1 MTGVLLLNAAIL
13 AMPSPGRETA
23 ARLSDTI
30 VPLVLTGGPTA
41 APAALPDIDSMT
53 TPTSQYLNRELS
65 WLEFNQ
71 RVLDEALDPSVP
83 LLERLKFLAITA
95 SNLDEFYRVRVGGL
109 QHLSGQSTAR
119 PDPSGL
125 TPGEQLQ
132 AVRSRVAQMVADQYA
147 CFLQDLEPQLAAAG
161 LRRLKPDELNTA
173 QRRHV
178 RQVFESEV
186 YSILTPMAVTSAADF
201 PLLPNQMLCLCVRLK
216 PTAEAPD
223 EVRYAVVPL
232 GPGTPRF
239 VSAPGDGG
247 ECYLLLEDLATLY
260 AERFFAGGEI
270 AECVPFRITRNA
282 DVSVREDSA
291 ADLLEEMEN
300 VLDERRLAD
309 CVRLEVD
316 ARASGTLVRFLR
328 EAVGVEPADVVALS
342 GPVDLSAWFQLADR
356 PGFDSLKYDPWPPQ
370 PSPATPTDRSL
381 FEIIAAQD
389 VLLYHPYDSFE
400 PVVRFLDEASRD
412 PDVLAIKQTLYRT
425 SRDSPIVAALR
436 RAAERGKHV
445 TAVVELKARFDE
457 ARNIS
462 WARQLEQAG
471 AQVIYGVKG
480 LKTHAKLCLVVRR
493 EPQGIQRYVHFGTG
507 NYNEAT
513 ARIYSD
519 VSLFTAD
526 GDLGADATA
535 FFNAVTG
542 YSQPQ
547 KYRKLEAA
555 PFGLRDRL
563 LELIRTETELALDK
577 RPARIL
583 AKVNALLDVRLID
596 ALYAAS
602 QAGVE
607 IKLNVRGICCLRPG
621 VPGLSENIQVVSI
634 IDRFLEHAR
643 IFAFH
648 HGGEERVLISS
659 ADWMPRNLDRRIEL
673 LIPVEDPGC
682 RQRLLRALDVYFSD
696 NVKAR
701 RLLADGTH
709 ERLQPG
715 DNEPVRAQQRLFEDA
730 VQAVEAAKRERA
742 TVFEP
747 HRPEQ

>member
-1 MTGVLLLNAAIL
+1 M
-13 AMPSPGRETA
+13 S
-23 ARLSDTI
+23 
-30 VPLVLTGGPTA
+30 
-41 APAALPDIDSMT
+41 
-53 TPTSQYLNRELS
+53 TPTPEYFNRELS

-71 RVLDEALDPSVP
+71 RVLDEALDSSVP

-95 SNLDEFYRVRVGGL
+95 SNLDEFFRVRVGGL
-109 QHLSGQSTAR
+109 QHLAARGNAR

-125 TPGEQLQ
+125 LPGEQLQ
-132 AVRSRVAQMVADQYA
+132 AVRTRVARMVHDQYA
-147 CFLQDLEPQLAAAG
+147 CFQDDLEPKLAVAG
-161 LRRLKPDELNTA
+161 LKRLRPDELNTA

-186 YSILTPMAVTSAADF
+186 YSILTPMAVFSSADF
-201 PLLPNQMLCLCVRLK
+201 PLLPNQLLCLCVRLK
-216 PTAEAPD
+216 PPTDAPED
-223 EVRYAVVPL
+223 VRYAILPL

-239 VSAPGDGG
+239 LTVPGDSGDS
-247 ECYLLLEDLATLY
+247 YLLLEDLTTLFV
-260 AERFFAGGEI
+260 ERFFVGEEI
-270 AECVPFRITRNA
+270 AECVPFRMTRNA

-291 ADLLEEMEN
+291 SDLLAEMEV
-300 VLDERRLAD
+300 VLGERRLAD
-309 CVRLEVD
+309 CVRLEIDV
-316 ARASGTLVRFLR
+316 RASPTLIRFLR
-328 EAVGVEPADVVALS
+328 DAVEVDAADVLPLD
-342 GPVDLSAWFQLADR
+342 GPVDLSAWFQLTER
-356 PGFDSLKYDPWPPQ
+356 PGFEALKYEPWPPQ
-370 PSPATPTDRSL
+370 ASPQVPFDQPI
-381 FEIIAAQD
+381 FETIAAQD

-400 PVVRFLDEASRD
+400 PVLRFIDEASRD

-425 SRDSPIVAALR
+425 SRDSPIVTALR

-457 ARNIS
+457 ARNIT

-513 ARIYSD
+513 ARIYGD
-519 VSLFTAD
+519 ASLFSAD
-526 GDLGADATA
+526 PDLGADAAA

-547 KYRKLEAA
+547 KYRRIEAA

-577 RPARIL
+577 QPARIV
-583 AKVNALLDVRLID
+583 AKVNALLDTRLID

-607 IKLNVRGICCLRPG
+607 IKLNVRGICCLKPG
-621 VPGLSENIQVVSI
+621 VPGLSDNIEVISI
-634 IDRFLEHAR
+634 VDRFLEHAR

-659 ADWMPRNLDRRIEL
+659 ADWMPRNLDRRLEL
-673 LIPVEDPGC
+673 LIPVDDPAC
-682 RQRLLRALDVYFSD
+682 RQRLLRALDAYFND
-696 NVKAR
+696 NLKAR
-701 RLLADGTH
+701 RLLSDGEH
-709 ERLQPG
+709 VRLRPG
-715 DNEPVRAQQRLFEDA
+715 DADAFRAQQRLFEEARDA
-730 VQAVEAAKRERA
+730 VAAAERERA
-742 TVFEP
+742 TMFEP
-747 HRPEQ
+747 HRPEE

>member
-1 MTGVLLLNAAIL
+1 M
-13 AMPSPGRETA
+13 S
-23 ARLSDTI
+23 
-30 VPLVLTGGPTA
+30 
-41 APAALPDIDSMT
+41 
-53 TPTSQYLNRELS
+53 TPTPEYFNRELS

-71 RVLDEALDPSVP
+71 RVLDEALDPAVP

-95 SNLDEFYRVRVGGL
+95 SNLDEFFRVRVGGL
-109 QHLSGQSTAR
+109 QHLAGLSNAR

-125 TPGEQLQ
+125 LPGEQLQ
-132 AVRSRVAQMVADQYA
+132 AVRARVGRMIHDQYA
-147 CFLQDLEPQLAAAG
+147 CFQSDLEPKLAAAG
-161 LRRLKPDELNTA
+161 LRRVRIDELNTA
-173 QRRHV
+173 QKRHV

-186 YSILTPMAVTSAADF
+186 YSILTPMAVTSSADF
-201 PLLPNQMLCLCVRLK
+201 PLLPNQLLCLCVRLK
-216 PTAEAPD
+216 APAD
-223 EVRYAVVPL
+223 VPDAVRYAILPL

-239 VSAPGDGG
+239 VTVPGDSGDS
-247 ECYLLLEDLATLY
+247 YLLLEDLTTLF
-260 AERFFAGGEI
+260 ADRFFVGEEI
-270 AECVPFRITRNA
+270 AECVPFRMTRNA
-282 DVSVREDSA
+282 DISVREDSA
-291 ADLLEEMEN
+291 SDLLAEMEV

-316 ARASGTLVRFLR
+316 ARASQTLIRFLR
-328 EAVGVEPADVVALS
+328 DAVEVDAADVQTLD
-342 GPVDLSAWFQLADR
+342 GPVDLSAWFQLTDR
-356 PGFDSLKYDPWPPQ
+356 PGFEALKYEPWPPQ
-370 PSPATPTDRSL
+370 PSPAVPTDRSM
-381 FEIIAAQD
+381 FETIATQD

-400 PVVRFLDEASRD
+400 PVLRFIDEASRD

-457 ARNIS
+457 ARNIT

-507 NYNEAT
+507 NYNEVT
-513 ARIYSD
+513 ARIYGDAS
-519 VSLFTAD
+519 VFTAD
-526 GDLGADATA
+526 PDLGADAAA

-547 KYRKLEAA
+547 KFRRIEAA

-577 RPARIL
+577 QPARIV
-583 AKVNALLDVRLID
+583 AKVNALLDTRLID
-596 ALYAAS
+596 ALYTAS

-607 IKLNVRGICCLRPG
+607 IKLNVRGICCLKPG
-621 VPGLSENIQVVSI
+621 VPGLSDNIEVISI

-659 ADWMPRNLDRRIEL
+659 ADWMPRNLDRRLEL
-673 LIPVEDPGC
+673 LIPIDDPLC
-682 RQRLLRALDVYFSD
+682 RYRLLRALDAYFSD

-709 ERLQPG
+709 LRLTPG
-715 DNEPVRAQQRLFEDA
+715 DSEPSRAQQKLFEDA
-730 VQAVEAAKRERA
+730 REAVAIAERERS
-742 TVFEP
+742 TMFEP
-747 HRPEQ
+747 HRPEE

>member
-1 MTGVLLLNAAIL
+1 M
-13 AMPSPGRETA
+13 S
-23 ARLSDTI
+23 
-30 VPLVLTGGPTA
+30 
-41 APAALPDIDSMT
+41 
-53 TPTSQYLNRELS
+53 TPTPEYFNRELS

-71 RVLDEALDPSVP
+71 RVLDEALDPTVP

-95 SNLDEFYRVRVGGL
+95 SNLDEFFRVRVGGL
-109 QHLSGQSTAR
+109 QHLAGQSNAR

-125 TPGEQLQ
+125 LPGEQLL
-132 AVRSRVAQMVADQYA
+132 AVRARVGRMIRDQYA
-147 CFLQDLEPQLAAAG
+147 CFQNDLEPKLAAAG
-161 LRRLKPDELNTA
+161 LRRLRVEELNTA

-178 RQVFESEV
+178 RQVFEGEV
-186 YSILTPMAVTSAADF
+186 YSILTPMAVTSSADF
-201 PLLPNQMLCLCVRLK
+201 PLLPNQLLCLCVRLK
-216 PTAEAPD
+216 APVDTPEA
-223 EVRYAVVPL
+223 VRYAILPL

-239 VSAPGDGG
+239 LTVPGDTGDS
-247 ECYLLLEDLATLY
+247 YLLLEDLTTLF
-260 AERFFAGGEI
+260 ADRFFVGEEI
-270 AECVPFRITRNA
+270 AECVPFRMTRNA

-291 ADLLEEMEN
+291 SDLLAEMEV

-316 ARASGTLVRFLR
+316 ARASQTLIRFLR
-328 EAVGVEPADVVALS
+328 DAVEIDAADVQSLD
-342 GPVDLSAWFQLADR
+342 GPVDLSAWFQLTDR
-356 PGFDSLKYDPWPPQ
+356 PGFEALKYEPWPPQ
-370 PSPATPTDRSL
+370 PSPAVPSDRSI
-381 FEIIAAQD
+381 FEVIAAQD

-400 PVVRFLDEASRD
+400 PVLRFIDEASRD

-425 SRDSPIVAALR
+425 SRDSPIVTALR

-457 ARNIS
+457 ARNIT

-471 AQVIYGVKG
+471 AQVIYGVKR

-507 NYNEAT
+507 NYNEVT
-513 ARIYSD
+513 SRIYSD
-519 VSLFTAD
+519 ASIFTAD
-526 GDLGADATA
+526 PDLGADAAA

-547 KYRKLEAA
+547 KFRRIEAA

-563 LELIRTETELALDK
+563 LELIRTETERAIDK
-577 RPARIL
+577 QPARIV
-583 AKVNALLDVRLID
+583 AKINALLDTRLID

-607 IKLNVRGICCLRPG
+607 IKLNIRGICCLKPG
-621 VPGLSENIQVVSI
+621 VPGLSDNIEVVSI

-648 HGGEERVLISS
+648 HGGEERVFISS
-659 ADWMPRNLDRRIEL
+659 ADWMPRNLDRRLEL
-673 LIPVEDPGC
+673 LIPIDDPLC
-682 RQRLLRALDVYFSD
+682 RYRLLRALEVYFSD

-709 ERLQPG
+709 LRLQPG
-715 DNEPVRAQQRLFEDA
+715 DAEPSRAQQKLFDVAREA
-730 VQAVEAAKRERA
+730 VAAAERERS

-747 HRPEQ
+747 HRPEE